1 MNQETIINEQKPQT
15 KGLVSLITGIGS
27 IVLSCLFPLGIAAG
41 IVAMIFGNQSRNT
54 DNRGK
59 YGFILGIIGA
69 ALSLV
74 IGIVSLIILITTVF
88 HHNSTTTSGNGGWT
102 NAGNISTE
110 MMATEHTTEL
120 IATENTET
128 SMDASSETTEAG
140 DTFDNVVTSSYTP
153 AYETM
158 EVGDDTVGYCLV
170 PSNFSHFIE
179 VGGTMLPNAVQYA
192 YGYIVIGMQSGDV
205 GLTAADFNYALNEI
219 AKENPDVD
227 SSSIVST
234 KESINGIAG
243 YKRIVYYPADDMYLI
258 TFTFDG
264 EDGILHYIS
273 VEYPA
278 SETEYSDLFE
288 TVVYNYHY

>member
-41 IVAMIFGNQSRNT
+41 IVAMIFGNQSREK

-120 IATENTET
+120 IATEDTET

-140 DTFDNVVTSSYTP
+140 DAFDNVVTSSYTP

-192 YGYIVIGMQSGDV
+192 YGYIVIGMQSGDE

>member
-41 IVAMIFGNQSRNT
+41 IVAIISGNQSREK

-110 MMATEHTTEL
+110 MMATEYTTEL
-120 IATENTET
+120 IATEDTET

-170 PSNFSHFIE
+170 PSNFSHFTE

-234 KESINGIAG
+234 KESINGIVG

-258 TFTFDG
+258 TFSFDG
-264 EDGILHYIS
+264 EDGLLHYIS

>member
-27 IVLSCLFPLGIAAG
+27 VVLSCLFPLGLAAG
-41 IVAMIFGNQSRNT
+41 IVAIISGNQSREK

-59 YGFILGIIGA
+59 YGFILGIIGS

-74 IGIVSLIILITTVF
+74 AVIVCLIILILTVP
-88 HHNSTTTSGNGGWT
+88 HRNNTTSSNGGWT
-102 NAGNISTE
+102 NTNTISTE
-110 MMATEHTTEL
+110 AMTTERTTEQ
-120 IATENTET
+120 IATADTDT
-128 SMDASSETTEAG
+128 SMEASSETTEAD

-170 PSNFSHFIE
+170 PSNFSHFTE